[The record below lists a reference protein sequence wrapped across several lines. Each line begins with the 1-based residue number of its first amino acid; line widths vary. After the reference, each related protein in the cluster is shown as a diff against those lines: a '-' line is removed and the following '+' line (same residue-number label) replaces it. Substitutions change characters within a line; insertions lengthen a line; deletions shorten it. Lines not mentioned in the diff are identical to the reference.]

1 MLAPLK
7 TAEPIDEHMQKALQS
22 DERPWHLRALVAP
35 AMASFGTYSATLS
48 LSCGFAFEPGEILR
62 SSPRKRGPRGRRLGP
77 WIPACGG
84 MNGGEIRYE
93 YELAVRIRKRT
104 EHCNEVQNCHSRVRR
119 NVERR
124 SIGAGTAR
132 GQDWRARSAVRPDRA
147 DRHRRGGRDQDGR
160 RDRQRG

>member
-22 DERPWHLRALVAP
+22 DERPRHLRALVAP
-35 AMASFGTYSATLS
+35 AMASFGSRRTQQLYHFRAVLHSNPERFSVRPRESGDPEAANWDP
-48 LSCGFAFEPGEILR
+48 GFPLA
-62 SSPRKRGPRGRRLGP
+62 
-77 WIPACGG
+77 GG

-104 EHCNEVQNCHSRVRR
+104 EHCNEVQTCHSRVRR

-147 DRHRRGGRDQDGR
+147 D
-160 RDRQRG
+160 

>member
-35 AMASFGTYSATLS
+35 AMASFGSRRTQQLYHCRAVLHSN
-48 LSCGFAFEPGEILR
+48 PGRFSVR
-62 SSPRKRGPRGRRLGP
+62 SRKRGPRGRRLGP

-124 SIGAGTAR
+124 SIRAGTAR
-132 GQDWRARSAVRPDRA
+132 GQDWSARSAVGPDRA
-147 DRHRRGGRDQDGR
+147 DWHRRGGRD
-160 RDRQRG
+160 